1 MQRQNDKRLNHI
13 FITIKVFMQ
22 QHLDELQRMQN
33 YAVLMNTSASCITA
47 GVYRKMYFKLYFEY
61 YLVR

>member
-1 MQRQNDKRLNHI
+1 
-13 FITIKVFMQ
+13 MQ

-33 YAVLMNTSASCITA
+33 YAVLMKTSTSCITA